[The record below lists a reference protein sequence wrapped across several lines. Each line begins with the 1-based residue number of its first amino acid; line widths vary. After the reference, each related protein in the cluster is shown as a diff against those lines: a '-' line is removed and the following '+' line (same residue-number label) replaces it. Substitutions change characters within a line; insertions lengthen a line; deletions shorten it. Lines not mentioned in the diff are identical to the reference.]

1 MILKLNKLK
10 GNSMEDKEIFYKRE
24 RLVPR
29 EQRLV
34 PRKSSERIFTDPF
47 ILSCLVI
54 LLIMII
60 IVLVLHFS

>member
-1 MILKLNKLK
+1 
-10 GNSMEDKEIFYKRE
+10 MEDKDIFYRRE

-34 PRKSSERIFTDPF
+34 PRKPSEKVFTDPF

-54 LLIMII
+54 LTIMII